1 MKILISSRGEKTVK
15 LLVPTRLIFNRLTG
29 FIVAKALSKYVS
41 FNENINI
48 SSYDI
53 NRIIKEFIRMKK
65 KFPDL
70 VLVDIESS
78 NGDII
83 QIKL

>member
-1 MKILISSRGEKTVK
+1 MKILISSRGEKTIKV
-15 LLVPTRLIFNRLTG
+15 LVPTRLIFNRLTA
-29 FIVAKALSKYVS
+29 FIVT
-41 FNENINI
+41 FDENNI

-53 NRIIKEFIRMKK
+53 NRIVQEFIRMTK